1 MAYESTQ
8 WKPLR
13 ELSTFREDG
22 DGDPSLLC
30 QQTFMA
36 DEEEALKGDGDIFR
50 MYFREVSKV
59 PLLTREREIELARRI
74 QRGQRKI
81 HNLLLNSL
89 ASVGKIDRLDP
100 ESAKNH
106 GRVVRSREEVVRKV
120 IRRLEERAKHSG
132 DDCNRFRDLLAEL
145 KKAKADLEV
154 AKAEMVQSNLRLVVK
169 VAKRYLNR
177 GLSFLDLLQEGN
189 LGLMMA
195 VTKFDYRR
203 GYKFSTY
210 ASWWIRQAISRAVAD
225 KSRTIR
231 IPNHLLEM
239 KGKISRVFH
248 QFVKERGR
256 EPLPEEIASEAGID
270 PDKVHRVLH
279 LTQEPLS
286 LEAPVG
292 EDSKLE
298 DVIASEEPLSS
309 IQDFIERLDLAR
321 KTRDLLSLLNPREE
335 QILRLR
341 LGIGEPTGHTLAEVG
356 KRFGISRERV
366 RQIQRNA
373 VRKLKVQ
380 TKALAIYGEF
390 LGDST
395 A

>member
-1 MAYESTQ
+1 MAYEATQ

-22 DGDPSLLC
+22 DGDPSLLR

-74 QRGQRKI
+74 QRGQRKM
-81 HNLLLNSL
+81 HNLLQNAL
-89 ASVGKIDRLDP
+89 ASMGKIDRLDP

-106 GRVVRSREEVVRKV
+106 GKVVRSREEVVRKV

-298 DVIASEEPLSS
+298 DFIASEEPLSS
-309 IQDFIERLDLAR
+309 IQDLIERLDLAR

-390 LGDST
+390 LGDPGS
-395 A
+395 